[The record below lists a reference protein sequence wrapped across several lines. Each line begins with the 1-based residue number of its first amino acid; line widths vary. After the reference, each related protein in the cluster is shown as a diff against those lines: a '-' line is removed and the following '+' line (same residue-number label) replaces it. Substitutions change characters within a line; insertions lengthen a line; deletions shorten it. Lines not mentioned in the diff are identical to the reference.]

1 MEQTDAATVAEPQEE
16 ATTSEPLEIDDAL
29 DSIFSQSE
37 ETEKEQP
44 TSDDE
49 PDDPEMVQEEEPESQ
64 DSEEI
69 EEEEEDETPSTGVDK
84 RIHQLVAQ
92 KNKLRDKL
100 DEAEERLAALEQKG
114 NEPAPKE
121 PSPWTNS
128 LSQITDGN
136 ELQQKVDAAH
146 QMKDWALRNL
156 DGGEVPGAD
165 GETQYI
171 DAEQVRTALAN
182 AEKVLRDAPKQ
193 AQVVRI
199 RQDSLAEAET
209 SYPWLKDKSSENYQ
223 ILQNELGIWGD
234 FKVRDLP
241 NLELVFANAL
251 MGEMAR
257 QQKTAKPKSQPEKA
271 PPVVKSTSKPRAKA
285 SGKKDISKV
294 KQQYLET
301 GDDHALDA
309 LIDTFI

>member
-16 ATTSEPLEIDDAL
+16 ATTSEQPLEIDDAL

-37 ETEKEQP
+37 ETEEEQP

-69 EEEEEDETPSTGVDK
+69 EEEEEDETPTGVDK

-136 ELQQKVDAAH
+136 ELQKKVDAAH

-199 RQDSLAEAET
+199 RQDSLAEAEA

-271 PPVVKSTSKPRAKA
+271 PPVVKSTSKPRKV

-294 KQQYLET
+294 KKDYLET